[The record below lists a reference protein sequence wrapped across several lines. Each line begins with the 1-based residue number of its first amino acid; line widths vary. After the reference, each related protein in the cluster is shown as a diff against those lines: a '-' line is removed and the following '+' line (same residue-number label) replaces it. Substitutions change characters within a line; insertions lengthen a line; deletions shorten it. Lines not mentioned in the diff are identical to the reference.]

1 MLKMTKIKLDLVSDI
16 NMHLFIEKGMR
27 AGILYIC
34 ERYSKA
40 NNKYIQCHDSNK
52 KVKLLCIGMQII
64 YVGGE

>member
-1 MLKMTKIKLDLVSDI
+1 
-16 NMHLFIEKGMR
+16 MHLFIEKGMR